1 MDKKKQNDKKKEEF
15 EKEIIDLKNQ
25 IEELKKQVEDIKNKY
40 LRALADYQ
48 NLEKRIID
56 EKEKIIKNANKNLI
70 LKLLPFLDI
79 LDKAEVFIKDQGLKM
94 AKDELLQVLKEE
106 GLEEIDVLNKVF
118 DPEVAEA
125 IDIVKG
131 EKDNIVIE
139 VLRKGYKLNNVI
151 LRVAQVRVTKNKL

>member
-139 VLRKGYKLNNVI
+139 VLRKGYKLNNII
-151 LRVAQVRVTKNKL
+151 LRVAQVRVTKK

>member
-15 EKEIIDLKNQ
+15 EREIIDLKNQ
-25 IEELKKQVEDIKNKY
+25 IEELKKQIEDIKNKY

-56 EKEKIIKNANKNLI
+56 EKQQLIKNANKNLI
-70 LKLLPFLDI
+70 LKLLPFLDT
-79 LDKAEVFIKDQGLKM
+79 LDKAEVFIKDQGLKI
-94 AKDELLQVLKEE
+94 AKDQLLQVLKEE
-106 GLEEIDVLNKVF
+106 GLEEIDVLNKAF
-118 DPEVAEA
+118 DPELAEA

-139 VLRKGYKLNNVI
+139 VLRKGYKLNNII
-151 LRVAQVRVTKNKL
+151 LRVAQVRVTKK